1 MPETLTNV
9 IRRVLGKPTP
19 EEAKQAR
26 IEAKAR
32 ARAEAEAK
40 RQKWTPPPTDG
51 KVRLNLGCGDKI
63 LPGYIN
69 VDFAES
75 RKGNKPDVIA
85 DLRAMTFG
93 PEYADEILS
102 VHVIEHFYPWEAEA
116 LLQHWRTILKPGG
129 LVVLECPNIL
139 TAAEMLLK
147 DADRAARAEGK
158 DGQLAMWPLYGDP
171 GWKDPLM
178 CHRWGYTPTT
188 LKDLLERCGFTNVR
202 QEPAVFKQQD
212 PRDMRVVGEKSCD

>member
-1 MPETLTNV
+1 MPENLTNL
-9 IRRVLGKPTP
+9 IRRVIGR
-19 EEAKQAR
+19 AKSKR
-26 IEAKAR
+26 EKR
-32 ARAEAEAK
+32 ARAEAQAK
-40 RQKWTPPPTDG
+40 RIKWTPPPADG

-63 LPGYIN
+63 LPGYVN

-85 DLRAMTFG
+85 DLRAMTF
-93 PEYADEILS
+93 EQDYADEILS

-129 LVVLECPNIL
+129 LLVLECPNIL

-147 DADRAARAEGK
+147 EPERAGRADGK

-178 CHRWGYTPTT
+178 CHRWGYTPLT
-188 LKDLLERCGFTNVR
+188 LKDLLVRCGFVNVR
-202 QEPAVFKQQD
+202 QEAAVFKQQD
-212 PRDMRVVGEKSCD
+212 PRDMRVVGEKP